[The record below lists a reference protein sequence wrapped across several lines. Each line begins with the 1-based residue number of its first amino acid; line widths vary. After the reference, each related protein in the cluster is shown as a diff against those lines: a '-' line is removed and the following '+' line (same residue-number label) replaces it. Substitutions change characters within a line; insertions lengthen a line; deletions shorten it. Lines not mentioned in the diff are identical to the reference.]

1 MINRNDFQNN
11 PYNEGGSGRVN
22 PAPSGSFATRL
33 CKYITF
39 IFGLFVLINL
49 ALFTFTVLGFQLQYY
64 SICPWPILHKH
75 QYYRLITHHFF
86 HADFIHIA
94 SNMIFFYIVGR
105 GLEKK
110 LGSVY
115 FFISIVCSMIFISLV
130 YITVVLSMKYFIV
143 ELFGFKEYNYD
154 FYCSIGFSGILFS
167 LFYLQCSLPTVRD
180 SHSYFFGLIP
190 IKAIYSPFCYL
201 ILIQLLN
208 PKASFVGHLAGIV
221 CGYLMRAG
229 LIQIFFPRKKWIIAF
244 EDRFVGFIGLL
255 KRLNYVE
262 VAAITAADDLTDLGE
277 LDKGLADLAIVK
289 YVKSLIR
296 GRGGNSSA
304 EIGRHINLREDI
316 QV

>member
-1 MINRNDFQNN
+1 MLNRNDFQNN
-11 PYNEGGSGRVN
+11 SLNANGQENRESVI
-22 PAPSGSFATRL
+22 TRL
-33 CKYITF
+33 LKHVSF
-39 IFGLFVLINL
+39 IFGFFVLINL
-49 ALFTFTVLGFQLQYY
+49 GLFTFTILKYQLQFY

-130 YITVVLSMKYFIV
+130 YLTIVLLMKYFIV

-190 IKAIYSPFCYL
+190 IKSIYSPFCYL
-201 ILIQLLN
+201 VLIQVLN
-208 PKASFVGHLAGIV
+208 PKASFVGHLSGIV
-221 CGYLMRAG
+221 CGYLMKAG
-229 LIQIFFPRKKWIIAF
+229 LIQIFFPRKKWISAF
-244 EDRFVGFIGLL
+244 EERFDIVLTCFK
-255 KRLNYVE
+255 KRLNYVDIKS
-262 VAAITAADDLTDLGE
+262 ITNNNDLTDLNE
-277 LDKGLADLAIVK
+277 LDKGIMDLAIIK
-289 YVKSLIR
+289 YFRSTLR
-296 GRGGNSSA
+296 GRSSS
-304 EIGRHINLREDI
+304 IRHINLREDI